1 MGTFELKKASDGQ
14 FYFRLKAGNGETIL
28 SSEMYKARDGAT
40 NGIESVKKNAPL
52 DDRYEKKVSK
62 DNKPYFVLK
71 AGNHEII
78 GTSETYSS
86 EAARDNGIASVK
98 SNAPTAGV
106 NDQTG

>member
-28 SSEMYKARDGAT
+28 SSEMYKAKDSAT
-40 NGIESVKKNAPL
+40 NGIESVKKNAPI
-52 DDRYEKKVSK
+52 DARYEKKVSK
-62 DNKPYFVLK
+62 DNKPFFVLK

-86 EAARDNGIASVK
+86 DAARDNGIASVK
-98 SNAPTAGV
+98 SNAATAGV